1 MGNLLFYIF
10 VVLVILI
17 PFLYRIVRTGS
28 ITFFKNSTD
37 FASDLNYQKAE
48 KIRIIQVLIGFIYL
62 VFHGSIFWGWL
73 NIGLFIFITFS
84 ISLIIEIIGSKTG
97 LIFGG
102 KYNYNSNLTPGR
114 TVLNVPVLI
123 PIAWIILTYMSFN
136 LYCLISGLGPEI
148 ILNKTSNVYIVPC
161 LILMFLDMILDPIA
175 VNEGRWSWNN
185 KFRYYDVPLMNFVG
199 WFITSF
205 LVFFVFSKVSFPTV
219 LEERAPD
226 IVQYAPGLLFIFV
239 QLIAVRPCIERNLK
253 LPAILGMILS
263 LFYILIILTNTYS
276 V

>member
-1 MGNLLFYIF
+1 
-10 VVLVILI
+10 
-17 PFLYRIVRTGS
+17 
-28 ITFFKNSTD
+28 
-37 FASDLNYQKAE
+37 
-48 KIRIIQVLIGFIYL
+48 
-62 VFHGSIFWGWL
+62 
-73 NIGLFIFITFS
+73 
-84 ISLIIEIIGSKTG
+84 
-97 LIFGG
+97 
-102 KYNYNSNLTPGR
+102 
-114 TVLNVPVLI
+114 
-123 PIAWIILTYMSFN
+123 
-136 LYCLISGLGPEI
+136 
-148 ILNKTSNVYIVPC
+148 
-161 LILMFLDMILDPIA
+161 
-175 VNEGRWSWNN
+175 
-185 KFRYYDVPLMNFVG
+185 MNFVG